1 MKRLIFLGLVLS
13 LASGGVWAAS
23 KNQGPFIAIHPEGS
37 KDEGQRMVRPE
48 ELGGE
53 VRWFRISPE
62 VSGRHF
68 AGYTPFRAEDG
79 TTFGAVLFL
88 NDEGA
93 RAIQVLCSTFQGKL
107 GRIIVNGRPVDT
119 IRIDR
124 PPTDRRVVIWS
135 GLSVEDFKAFDKSGK
150 LKRVGGSPQ

>member
-1 MKRLIFLGLVLS
+1 MKRSIFLGLAVS
-13 LASGGVWAAS
+13 LASGGAWAAG
-23 KNQGPFIAIHPEGS
+23 KNNGPFIAIHPEGRE
-37 KDEGQRMVRPE
+37 DEGQRMVRPDE
-48 ELGGE
+48 VGGE

-79 TTFGAVLFL
+79 VSYGAVLFL

-93 RAIQVLCSTFQGKL
+93 RAIQVLCTTFQGKL
-107 GRIIVNGRPVDT
+107 GRIIVNSRPVDT

-124 PPTDRRVVIWS
+124 PPTDRRVIIWS
-135 GLSVEDFKAFDKSGK
+135 GLTAEDLKAFDKSGK
-150 LKRVGGSPQ
+150 LKRVGGNPE